1 MMPGHSHDPGARS
14 AGHAHIR
21 PFDLA
26 GWMHEHSPGLAE
38 RWARGLAVSGET
50 WSGPGESILRPF
62 CRTLVSFLPG
72 MISPGRT
79 EILPLW
85 SECAELF
92 GSVAARRGL
101 SAGEVIEEFQ
111 LLREVIVRMSYEVDT
126 PESPR
131 SAPLREVLL
140 LNRAIDIGVTQS
152 SVGHTDLLFF
162 SLLHGSGAPEPLG
175 PKDVRE
181 VLDQIGQLRDEGRR
195 ALRHLLQAGSR

>member
-1 MMPGHSHDPGARS
+1 MMPGHTHDPGARP
-14 AGHAHIR
+14 AGHAHVH

-38 RWARGLAVSGET
+38 RWAQGLAASGET
-50 WSGPGESILRPF
+50 WNDSSESMLRPF
-62 CRTLVSFLPG
+62 CRALVSFLPG

-79 EILPLW
+79 DFLPLW

-111 LLREVIVRMSYEVDT
+111 LLREVILRMVFEV
-126 PESPR
+126 
-131 SAPLREVLL
+131 SAPDALRGVPLREVLL
-140 LNRAIDIGVTQS
+140 LNRAIDIGVSQS
-152 SVGHTDLLFF
+152 SIGHTDLLFF

-175 PKDVRE
+175 PEELSE

-195 ALRHLLQAGSR
+195 TMQHMLQAGAR